1 MLEKVVRY
9 YTPGG
14 LHAMVEGGKG
24 VGGGGRGISNTVQ
37 SPRRFRLFTIKVSVF
52 YTFYGKSNPC
62 HVPTETR
69 LLLLPL

>member
-24 VGGGGRGISNTVQ
+24 AGKGHLKHRTEYTEVQ
-37 SPRRFRLFTIKVSVF
+37 TIYHKGKCR